1 MLVFTI
7 DIGIKI
13 DILSSMKSTTFY
25 TVKVVG
31 TLWSGSPSTYS
42 KNFIDKPETFNQVKR
57 EFGDFDTINDY
68 QVTEVSFDYVTEG
81 KKFITTKIQEIIKDW
96 DNEESEFLFDN

>member
-1 MLVFTI
+1 
-7 DIGIKI
+7 
-13 DILSSMKSTTFY
+13 MKPTTFY

-31 TLWSGSPSTYS
+31 NLWSGSPSTYS
-42 KNFIDKPETFNQVKR
+42 KNFTTKPETHNQVKR
-57 EFGDFDTINDY
+57 EFGDFDCINDY
-68 QVTEVSFDYVTEG
+68 QVTEVKFDYVTEG

>member
-1 MLVFTI
+1 
-7 DIGIKI
+7 
-13 DILSSMKSTTFY
+13 MKPTTSY

-31 TLWSGSPSTYS
+31 NLWSGSPSTYS
-42 KNFIDKPETFNQVKR
+42 KNFTTKPETHNQVKR
-57 EFGDFDTINDY
+57 EFGDFDCINDY
-68 QVTEVSFDYVTEG
+68 QVTEVKFDYVTEG